1 MRRMNGTRF
10 LMLTAVV
17 VATVAGRP
25 SRAGVLN
32 GDFSAGTNNWA
43 IVFNPGN
50 TQPPDYTVLPFD
62 IDGPGPLGTSSVFR
76 VGVGDDALMNIE
88 QPVNL
93 MAGGIYRFHAD
104 LAMTTPGNNGDGGT
118 IAAYVGST
126 LLASY
131 SFGSTTVGVNQYTNI
146 STTFSPGTTGTQ
158 TLSIHFSRGYGY
170 GPASTPKDYIDN
182 ISLSP
187 PLISLNVQRAGGQV
201 VLSWTNLA
209 YALQAAPAVSG
220 TYTNVPAGSP
230 YTNNLADPA
239 RFFRLIAN

>member
-1 MRRMNGTRF
+1 
-10 LMLTAVV
+10 MLTAVV
-17 VATVAGRP
+17 AAIMAGRP
-25 SRAGVLN
+25 SYAGVLN

-50 TQPPDYTVLPFD
+50 IQPPDYTVVPFD

-88 QPVNL
+88 QPVYL
-93 MAGGIYRFHAD
+93 VAGGVYRFYAD
-104 LAMTTPGNNGDGGT
+104 LAMTTPGYNGDGGT
-118 IAAYVGST
+118 IAVYVGPT
-126 LLASY
+126 VLASY
-131 SFGSTTVGVNQYTNI
+131 SFGFASLGINQYTNL

-187 PLISLNVQRAGGQV
+187 PLISLNIQRAGNLV
-201 VLSWTNLA
+201 VLSWTNSA
-209 YALQAAPAVSG
+209 YVLQAAPTVGG

-239 RFFRLIAN
+239 LFFRLIAN